1 MRRLKHTIM
10 IKLKQFTS
18 VEELYKNRKTPTGE
32 LIMDALIFALNNT
45 RTIQA
50 NEISLFLDVNDRSF
64 REAVNLLTGMQI
76 KDIVQHW
83 RLLQAKDLWEE
94 QKAGFNSVKEFV
106 TEKSK
111 DAPEGFLLSKQ
122 VKDSYKNEV
131 SLQRFEEVA
140 KRCGWCSYKSLLR
153 VASRFGVSFE
163 IEKRVRRQ

>member
-1 MRRLKHTIM
+1 M

-50 NEISLFLDVNDRSF
+50 NEIALFLDVNDRSL

-106 TEKSK
+106 AEKSK
-111 DAPEGFLLSKQ
+111 DAPEGFLLAKQ

-140 KRCGWCSYKSLLR
+140 KRCGWRSYKSLLR

>member
-1 MRRLKHTIM
+1 
-10 IKLKQFTS
+10 
-18 VEELYKNRKTPTGE
+18 
-32 LIMDALIFALNNT
+32 MDALIFALNNT

-50 NEISLFLDVNDRSF
+50 NEIALFLDVNDRSL

-106 TEKSK
+106 AEKSK
-111 DAPEGFLLSKQ
+111 DAPEGFLLAKQ

-140 KRCGWCSYKSLLR
+140 KRCGWRSYKSLLR

>member
-1 MRRLKHTIM
+1 M
-10 IKLKQFTS
+10 IKIQQFTN
-18 VEELYKNRKTPTGE
+18 VEELYKNRKNPTGE
-32 LIMDALIFALNNT
+32 LIMDAFIEALNNT

-50 NEISLFLDVNDRSF
+50 SDIALFLGVNDRSL

-94 QKAGFNSVKEFV
+94 QKAGFSSVKEFV
-106 TEKSK
+106 AEKSK
-111 DAPEGFLLSKQ
+111 DAPEGFLLAKE

-140 KRCGWCSYKSLLR
+140 KRCGWRSYKSLLR

>member
-1 MRRLKHTIM
+1 M
-10 IKLKQFTS
+10 IKIQQFTN

-32 LIMDALIFALNNT
+32 LIMDAFIEALNNT

-50 NEISLFLDVNDRSF
+50 SDIALFLGVNDRSL

-94 QKAGFNSVKEFV
+94 QKAGFSSVKEFV
-106 TEKSK
+106 AEKSK
-111 DAPEGFLLSKQ
+111 DAPEGFLLAKE

-140 KRCGWCSYKSLLR
+140 KRCGWRSYKSLLR

>member
-1 MRRLKHTIM
+1 M
-10 IKLKQFTS
+10 IKIQQFTN
-18 VEELYKNRKTPTGE
+18 VEELYKNRKNPTGE
-32 LIMDALIFALNNT
+32 LIMDAFIEALNNT

-50 NEISLFLDVNDRSF
+50 SDIALFLGVNDRSL
-64 REAVNLLTGMQI
+64 REAVNLLTGIQI

-94 QKAGFNSVKEFV
+94 QKAGFSSVKEFV
-106 TEKSK
+106 AEKSK
-111 DAPEGFLLSKQ
+111 DAPEGFLLAKE

-140 KRCGWCSYKSLLR
+140 KRCGWRSYKSLLR

>member
-1 MRRLKHTIM
+1 
-10 IKLKQFTS
+10 
-18 VEELYKNRKTPTGE
+18 
-32 LIMDALIFALNNT
+32 MDAFIEALNNT

-50 NEISLFLDVNDRSF
+50 SDIALFLGVNDRSL

-94 QKAGFNSVKEFV
+94 QKAGFSSVKEFV
-106 TEKSK
+106 AEKSK
-111 DAPEGFLLSKQ
+111 DAPEGFLLAKE

-140 KRCGWCSYKSLLR
+140 KRCGWRSYKSLLR

>member
-1 MRRLKHTIM
+1 M
-10 IKLKQFTS
+10 IKIQQFTN
-18 VEELYKNRKTPTGE
+18 VEELYKNRKTLTGE
-32 LIMDALIFALNNT
+32 LIMDAFIEALNNT

-50 NEISLFLDVNDRSF
+50 SDIALFLGVNDRSL

-94 QKAGFNSVKEFV
+94 QKAGFSSVKEFV
-106 TEKSK
+106 AEKSK
-111 DAPEGFLLSKQ
+111 DAPEGFLLAKE

-140 KRCGWCSYKSLLR
+140 KRCGWRSYKSLLR

-163 IEKRVRRQ
+163 REKRVRRQ

>member
-18 VEELYKNRKTPTGE
+18 VEELYKNRNTPTGE

-83 RLLQAKDLWEE
+83 RLLQAKDLWDAHM
-94 QKAGFNSVKEFV
+94 AGFKNVDDFVK
-106 TEKSK
+106 TKSK
-111 DAPEGFLLSKQ
+111 DAPEGFLLSKAA
-122 VKDSYKNEV
+122 KDSYKKGV
-131 SLQRFEEVA
+131 SIQSFDEVA
-140 KRCGWCSYKSLLR
+140 KRCGWRSYRSLLR
-153 VASRFGVSFE
+153 VAKRFGVSFE
-163 IEKRVRRQ
+163 IERFVRK

>member
-1 MRRLKHTIM
+1 
-10 IKLKQFTS
+10 
-18 VEELYKNRKTPTGE
+18 
-32 LIMDALIFALNNT
+32 MDALIFALNNT

-50 NEISLFLDVNDRSF
+50 NEIALFLDVNDRSL

-111 DAPEGFLLSKQ
+111 DAPEGFLRAGIIKTL
-122 VKDSYKNEV
+122 
-131 SLQRFEEVA
+131 
-140 KRCGWCSYKSLLR
+140 
-153 VASRFGVSFE
+153 
-163 IEKRVRRQ
+163 